1 MRFADRTKRGTAI
14 SGIRD
19 RVTVELGNGGCNGF
33 RSWASFALP
42 SDCRKLGNHSNAG
55 KPPFLWLSLFTLFSP
70 AYLTLT
76 TLRRERLQFHR
87 QHAAQVSLMPHK
99 HNRRFWRTLAQCF
112 YGSFALALLTFVC
125 FGLPISCSIIESH
138 GSPLRPGDNSR
149 RSASFYFA
157 LSTEVEAD

>member
-55 KPPFLWLSLFTLFSP
+55 KPPFLWLFLFTLFSP
-70 AYLTLT
+70 AYLTPN
-76 TLRRERLQFHR
+76 TLRRERVQFPCP
-87 QHAAQVSLMPHK
+87 HAHQM
-99 HNRRFWRTLAQCF
+99 
-112 YGSFALALLTFVC
+112 
-125 FGLPISCSIIESH
+125 
-138 GSPLRPGDNSR
+138 SPVPQ
-149 RSASFYFA
+149 
-157 LSTEVEAD
+157 EA